1 MVEKQPN
8 ANLHQALTLHASSD
22 NGLDVDFA
30 TGGAKFRHG
39 PSFARQDELPVFDR
53 ALTGAE
59 VRQLHGLKNG
69 VRDIHPG
76 KK

>member
-1 MVEKQPN
+1 MVEKQSN
-8 ANLHQALTLHASSD
+8 ANLRQALTLHASLD
-22 NGLDVDFA
+22 NGLDADFA
-30 TGGAKFRHG
+30 TGDAKFRHG
-39 PSFARQDELPVFDR
+39 PSIARQDELAVFNR